1 MEGFRM
7 SSSKKKKF
15 KVTGL
20 IIGSIAL
27 VATAVYLYHVHVNY
41 RFMTITEGKVYKS
54 GAMPPEK
61 LTKVVQQHQI
71 KTVIDL
77 RQEEE
82 KDAIDAEH
90 AAMTAIGVRHVNIPS
105 HQAPLQA
112 TVDQYLAVM
121 DDPDVFPVLIHCHH
135 GVSRA
140 VLFSALYRMEYE
152 GWDNEK
158 AQSATRFMTYKSSF
172 DRGTRKGD
180 FVLNYKPR
188 DRIMANDPPAG
199 SATPKPVSA
208 TP

>member
-1 MEGFRM
+1 M
-7 SSSKKKKF
+7 SSKNKSLKI
-15 KVTGL
+15 TGL
-20 IIGSIAL
+20 IIGASAL
-27 VATAVYLYHVHVNY
+27 VVTAAYLYHVHINY

-61 LTKVVQQHQI
+61 LTTVVQQHHI

-82 KDAIDAEH
+82 KEAIDAEH
-90 AAMTAIGVRHVNIPS
+90 AAMTAIGVNHVNISS
-105 HQAPLQA
+105 HQAPTQA

-121 DDPDVFPVLIHCHH
+121 DDPAVFPVLIHCHH

-140 VLFSALYRMEYE
+140 VLFSATYRMEYE
-152 GWDNEK
+152 GWENEK
-158 AQSATRFMTYKSSF
+158 AHGATRFMTYKSSF

-188 DRIMANDPPAG
+188 HRINATGSSPAINT
-199 SATPKPVSA
+199 ARPVSA
-208 TP
+208 N

>member
-1 MEGFRM
+1 M
-7 SSSKKKKF
+7 SSNKKRRL

-20 IIGSIAL
+20 ILGAIAL
-27 VATAVYLYHVHVNY
+27 VATAAYLYHVHVNY
-41 RFMTITEGKVYKS
+41 RFMTITEGKVYQS

-61 LTKVVQQHQI
+61 LTKVVQRHHI

-82 KDAIDAEH
+82 KEAIAAEH
-90 AAMTAIGVRHVNIPS
+90 AAMTANGVRHVNIPS
-105 HQAPLQA
+105 HQAPLPT
-112 TVDQYLAVM
+112 TVEQYLAVM
-121 DDPDVFPVLIHCHH
+121 DDPAVFPVLIHCHH

-152 GWDNEK
+152 GWDNAK
-158 AQSATRFMTYKSSF
+158 AHGATRFMTYKSSF

-188 DRIMANDPPAG
+188 HRITSNDP
-199 SATPKPVSA
+199 SSSSVTTRPVSA

>member
-1 MEGFRM
+1 M
-7 SSSKKKKF
+7 SSSKKKF

-20 IIGSIAL
+20 ILGSIAL
-27 VATAVYLYHVHVNY
+27 MAAAVYLYHVHVNY
-41 RFMTITEGKVYKS
+41 RFTAITEGKVYKS
-54 GAMPPEK
+54 GAMPPDK
-61 LTKVVQQHQI
+61 LTKVVQRHHI
-71 KTVIDL
+71 RTVIDL

-82 KDAIDAEH
+82 RDAIAAEH
-90 AAMTAIGVRHVNIPS
+90 AAMSAIGVRHVNIPS
-105 HQAPLQA
+105 HQAPLPT
-112 TVDQYLAVM
+112 TVEQYLAVM
-121 DDPDVFPVLIHCHH
+121 DDPAVFPVLIHCHH

-180 FVLNYKPR
+180 FVLNYKPH
-188 DRIMANDPPAG
+188 DRIIANNPSTG
-199 SATPKPVSA
+199 SVTPKPVSA

>member
-1 MEGFRM
+1 M
-7 SSSKKKKF
+7 SSNKKRTL

-20 IIGSIAL
+20 ILGAIAL
-27 VATAVYLYHVHVNY
+27 VATAAYLYHVHVNY

-61 LTKVVQQHQI
+61 LTEVVQRHHI

-82 KDAIDAEH
+82 KDAIAAEH

-105 HQAPLQA
+105 HQAPLPT
-112 TVDQYLAVM
+112 TVEQYLAVM
-121 DDPDVFPVLIHCHH
+121 DDPAVFPVLIHCHH

-188 DRIMANDPPAG
+188 HRITSSDPSPG
-199 SATPKPVSA
+199 IGTPKPVSA

>member
-1 MEGFRM
+1 M
-7 SSSKKKKF
+7 SSNKKTTLKIA
-15 KVTGL
+15 GL
-20 IIGSIAL
+20 ILGSIAL
-27 VATAVYLYHVHVNY
+27 VATAVYVYHVHINY

-61 LTKVVQQHQI
+61 LTKVVQRHHI

-82 KDAIDAEH
+82 KESIAAEH

-105 HQAPLQA
+105 HQAPLPK
-112 TVDQYLAVM
+112 TVEQYLAVM
-121 DDPDVFPVLIHCHH
+121 DDPAVFPVLIHCHH

-152 GWDNEK
+152 GWENEK
-158 AQSATRFMTYKSSF
+158 ANGATRFMTYKSSF

-188 DRIMANDPPAG
+188 HKIQVSDPSSG
-199 SATPKPVSA
+199 IVTPKPVSA

>member
-1 MEGFRM
+1 M
-7 SSSKKKKF
+7 SSNKKRTL

-20 IIGSIAL
+20 ILGSIAL
-27 VATAVYLYHVHVNY
+27 VATAVYLYHVHINY
-41 RFMTITEGKVYKS
+41 RFMPITEGKVYKS
-54 GAMPPEK
+54 SAMPPEK
-61 LTKVVQQHQI
+61 LTKVVQRHHI

-82 KDAIDAEH
+82 KDAIAAEH

-105 HQAPLQA
+105 HQAPLQK
-112 TVDQYLAVM
+112 TVEQYLAVM
-121 DDPDVFPVLIHCHH
+121 DDPAVFPVLIHCHH

-158 AQSATRFMTYKSSF
+158 AQNATRFMTYKSSF

-180 FVLNYKPR
+180 FVLNYQPR
-188 DRIMANDPPAG
+188 HRITASDP
-199 SATPKPVSA
+199 S
-208 TP
+208 